1 VTVEDDLRPLL
12 FSIAYRMLGS
22 VTEAEDIVQ
31 ESLLRLERARQ
42 HGTEIE
48 SNRAF
53 LTTVT
58 TRLAIDQ
65 LRSARAKR
73 ETYFGPWL
81 PEPLLT
87 ADEPDPAEVA
97 EMSDSLSLSFLVLLE
112 TLSPVER
119 AVFLLREVFD
129 YGYDEIAQIVQKSE
143 TNCRQIFARARRRI
157 DEGKP
162 RFQADREQQTE
173 LADRFVE
180 AMREGSVEELIE
192 LLAPD
197 AVFYGDGGG
206 KGRGLPRP
214 IFGAPKIARLLSAF
228 KAEGDRLAASTRQ
241 VWVGGQPGIVNLDA
255 DGALI
260 NVMAFEVA
268 EGRVQAV
275 RSVIN
280 PDKLGHL
287 GFRLSPI
294 ARARTVTDPD
304 GSSS

>member
-1 VTVEDDLRPLL
+1 MFDELRPLL

-22 VTEAEDIVQ
+22 VGDAEDIVQ
-31 ESLLRLERARQ
+31 ESFLRLERARRD
-42 HGTEIE
+42 GTAIE
-48 SNRAF
+48 SPRGF
-53 LTTVT
+53 LTTVV

-65 LRSARAKR
+65 LRSARVRR
-73 ETYFGPWL
+73 ETYHGPWL
-81 PEPLLT
+81 PEPVLA

-129 YGYDEIAQIVQKSE
+129 YGYDEIAEIVDKSE
-143 TNCRQIFARARRRI
+143 ANCRQIFTRARRRI

-162 RFQADREQQTE
+162 RFETDRAQQRE
-173 LADRFVE
+173 LAERFVE
-180 AMREGSVEELIE
+180 AFLSGDVQGLIE
-192 LLAPD
+192 LIAPD

-214 IFGAPKIARLLSAF
+214 VYGRDRIGRLLGAF
-228 KAEGDRLAASTRQ
+228 EAEGRRLGARSQPT
-241 VWVGGQPGIVNLDA
+241 WVNGQPGVINLDA

-260 NVMAFEVA
+260 NVMAFEISD
-268 EGRVQAV
+268 GQVQAI
-275 RSVIN
+275 RSIIN
-280 PDKLGHL
+280 PDKLAHL
-287 GFRLSPI
+287 GLPLSPL
-294 ARARTVTDPD
+294 ARTVTGRG